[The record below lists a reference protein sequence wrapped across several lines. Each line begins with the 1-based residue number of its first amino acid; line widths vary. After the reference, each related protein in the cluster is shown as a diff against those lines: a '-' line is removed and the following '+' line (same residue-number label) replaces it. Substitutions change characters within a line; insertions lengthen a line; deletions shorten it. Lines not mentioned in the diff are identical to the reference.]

1 MLVLCVGF
9 VCGVSI
15 YVCAHVC
22 VCSCM
27 CVYACVLVYVCGV
40 SVCLVSVYSPYDS
53 RAYSNEF
60 T

>member
-1 MLVLCVGF
+1 MCVLEY
-9 VCGVSI
+9 VCGVCI
-15 YVCAHVC
+15 C

-40 SVCLVSVYSPYDS
+40 SVSLVSVYSPYDS
-53 RAYSNEF
+53 RACSNEF